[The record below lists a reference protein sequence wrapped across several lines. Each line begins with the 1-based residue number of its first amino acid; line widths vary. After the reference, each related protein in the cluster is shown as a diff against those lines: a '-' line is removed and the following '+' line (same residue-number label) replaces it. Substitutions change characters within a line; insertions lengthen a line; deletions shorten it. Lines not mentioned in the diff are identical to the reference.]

1 MKILLD
7 ECIPR
12 KFKNSLA
19 GHECLTVPEAGLA
32 GKKNGEFGELLSI
45 AEHQGYMIFLTMD
58 RGVEYEQNLK
68 RGSIAIMIL
77 RAKSNR
83 LVDLVPLVQDCVK
96 QMGSIRAGQI
106 VRIGG

>member
-19 GHECLTVPEAGLA
+19 DHECLTVPEAGLA
-32 GKKNGEFGELLSI
+32 GKKNGELLSI
-45 AEHQGYMIFLTMD
+45 AEHQGYTIFLTTD
-58 RGVEYEQNLK
+58 KGVEYEQNLK
-68 RGSIAIMIL
+68 RRSIAIMIL

-83 LVDLVPLVQDCVK
+83 LGDLVPLVEDCVR
-96 QMGSIRAGQI
+96 QIGSIRAGQI
-106 VRIGG
+106 VRIGR